1 MRTTSTLD
9 SVKYIMHLAWP
20 AIIEQI
26 LLTAATYV
34 DTAMIGAL
42 GYHATAAMAVDAPI
56 TWLISGLMTAFGVGY
71 SVQIAHSI
79 GAGNRSHVR
88 EISRQALI
96 GSVIF
101 GVVMMLIFFVLSF
114 YLPLWLGADDSIL
127 PQTQK
132 YLFFYAAGAPF
143 QMISTVFSA
152 VSRCAGDTKTPML
165 LNIGANLAN
174 IVLNFSLIFESR
186 TIQIFRISL
195 RVFGAGW
202 GVAGAAIAT
211 ALSYF
216 LAAVGMLFVMLCKN
230 SPIQLDLKGSYRLDR
245 TITRRMLSLG
255 IPVALERITIS
266 SGQLLMTG
274 ITTGLGNIAL
284 SANHIAVTAEAISYL
299 PANGIS
305 FAGTTVIGHAV
316 GASKPELSKRN
327 AQILGMLG
335 VLAGLLGG
343 AVLFFFAAPLAR
355 LFSDNETVI
364 ALSASVLRIVAI
376 AEPMFSLS
384 IVLSGVLRG
393 AGKTGAAFWPVA
405 IGMWCV
411 RITTAMLFV
420 YRMKFGLHGVW
431 FAMVADL
438 IARGEFCIFLVRGVN
453 WKQICCRNEHE

>member
-1 MRTTSTLD
+1 
-9 SVKYIMHLAWP
+9 
-20 AIIEQI
+20 
-26 LLTAATYV
+26 
-34 DTAMIGAL
+34 
-42 GYHATAAMAVDAPI
+42 
-56 TWLISGLMTAFGVGY
+56 
-71 SVQIAHSI
+71 
-79 GAGNRSHVR
+79 
-88 EISRQALI
+88 
-96 GSVIF
+96 
-101 GVVMMLIFFVLSF
+101 
-114 YLPLWLGADDSIL
+114 
-127 PQTQK
+127 
-132 YLFFYAAGAPF
+132 
-143 QMISTVFSA
+143 
-152 VSRCAGDTKTPML
+152 
-165 LNIGANLAN
+165 
-174 IVLNFSLIFESR
+174 
-186 TIQIFRISL
+186 
-195 RVFGAGW
+195 
-202 GVAGAAIAT
+202 
-211 ALSYF
+211 
-216 LAAVGMLFVMLCKN
+216 MLFVMLCKN

-335 VLAGLLGG
+335 VLTGLLGG
-343 AVLFFFAAPLAR
+343 AVLFFFAASLAC

-393 AGKTGAAFWPVA
+393 AGRTGAAFWPVA